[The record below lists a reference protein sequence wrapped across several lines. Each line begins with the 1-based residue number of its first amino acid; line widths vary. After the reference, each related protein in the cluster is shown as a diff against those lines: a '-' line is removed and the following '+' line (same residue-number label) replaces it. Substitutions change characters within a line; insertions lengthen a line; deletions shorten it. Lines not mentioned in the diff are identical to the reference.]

1 MKLALVVTAVLFVSL
16 GLAACSHVRT
26 GDPTVGDEARRRV
39 EAGATLVDV
48 RSPEEFAEG
57 HLPGAVNIP
66 VGELAQLLGELGPT
80 STPVVVYCR
89 SGARSSRAE
98 RLLKEQGF
106 QDVFN
111 LGPMSA
117 WR

>member
-1 MKLALVVTAVLFVSL
+1 MKTVLVATAAAFAGFLVV
-16 GLAACSHVRT
+16 ACAHSRPE
-26 GDPTVGDEARRRV
+26 DATVGAQARRRV

-48 RSPEEFAEG
+48 RSPEEFAAG
-57 HLPGAVNIP
+57 HLQGAVNIP
-66 VGELAQLLGELGPT
+66 VDQLEQRLGELGSPQ
-80 STPVVVYCR
+80 TPVVVYCR

-98 RLLKEQGF
+98 RLLKEKGF

-117 WR
+117 WP